1 MAGMIRFAVRRIFHA
16 AVLLV
21 LISLCSFALLQLA
34 PGDYVDAMRL
44 DVSISPGTA
53 AALRSRYGLDRS
65 LPSRYFS
72 WWRSVVRGEFGV
84 SFAYGMPVGSL
95 LWPRMKN
102 TLLLA
107 AIAAIGSWF
116 IGILL
121 GIATAITP
129 SRVLEHVIRSV
140 MSALLSTPDVL
151 IGLALLLL
159 AVRTGL
165 FPIGGMGLIDSGSTS
180 ARARDVAAHLVLPVT
195 ALVLISVPVLVRYVE
210 AAVRDAL
217 RSPFIQAARAHG
229 IAPWRI
235 LTGYA
240 LAAAANPLI
249 SLFGYSIGGLVS
261 SSLLVEVIM
270 GWPGLGSL
278 LLESIFSRDVHVV
291 IGATLVSALF
301 LITGNLIAD
310 LLLYATDPRIRVER

>member
-1 MAGMIRFAVRRIFHA
+1 MIRFAVRRALHA

-21 LISLCSFALLQLA
+21 VISLCSFSLLELA
-34 PGDYVDAMRL
+34 PGNYVDAMRL
-44 DVSISPGTA
+44 DVSISPDTA
-53 AALRSRYGLDRS
+53 AALRSRYKLDQS
-65 LPSRYFS
+65 LPARYVS
-72 WWRSVVRGEFGV
+72 WWGSVLRGEFGI

-107 AIAAIGSWF
+107 TMAAIALWTT
-116 IGILL
+116 GILL
-121 GIATAITP
+121 GVVAAITS
-129 SRVLEHVIRSV
+129 SRVIEHLVRGFMSV
-140 MSALLSTPDVL
+140 LHSVPDLL
-151 IGLALLLL
+151 IALALLLL
-159 AVRTGL
+159 AVRTRL
-165 FPIGGMGLIDSGSTS
+165 FPIGGMTGLMDSGSVS
-180 ARARDVAAHLVLPVT
+180 AHARDLAAHLALPVT
-195 ALVLISVPVLVRYVE
+195 ALVLISLPVVVRHVD

-229 IAPWRI
+229 ISRHRI
-235 LTGYA
+235 LMAYA
-240 LAAAANPLI
+240 LPAAANPLI
-249 SLFGYSIGGLVS
+249 SLLGYSIGGLLS

-301 LITGNLIAD
+301 LITGNAISD
-310 LLLYATDPRIRVER
+310 LLLYAADPRLRVER

>member
-1 MAGMIRFAVRRIFHA
+1 MIRFAIRRALHA
-16 AVLLV
+16 VALLV
-21 LISLCSFALLQLA
+21 LISFGSFALLQLA
-34 PGDYVDAMRL
+34 PGSYVDAIRL
-44 DVSISPGTA
+44 DVSVSPGTA

-65 LPSRYFS
+65 LPARYMS
-72 WWRSVVRGEFGV
+72 WWRSVLQGEFGV

-107 AIAAIGSWF
+107 ATAAIGSWS

-121 GIATAITP
+121 GLAAAITP
-129 SRVLEHVIRSV
+129 SRVLENLIRSA
-140 MSALLSTPDVL
+140 MSVLHSGPDVL
-151 IGLALLLL
+151 IALALLLL
-159 AVRTGL
+159 GVRTRW
-165 FPIGGMGLIDSGSTS
+165 FPIGGMAGVMDSGSTS
-180 ARARDVAAHLVLPVT
+180 ARVRDVAAHLVLPVV
-195 ALVLISVPVLVRYVE
+195 ALVLISLPLLVRHVD

-217 RSPFIQAARAHG
+217 QSPFIQAARAHG
-229 IAPWRI
+229 ISRHRI
-235 LTGYA
+235 LIGYA
-240 LAAAANPLI
+240 LPAAANPLI
-249 SLFGYSIGGLVS
+249 SLFGYSIGGLLS

-270 GWPGLGSL
+270 GWPGMGSL

-310 LLLYATDPRIRVER
+310 LLLYAADPRIRIER